1 MANGLAERGI
11 LIVENDAAPYH
22 DHYPFHGLMPI
33 TEQYAVLP
41 ISDGFNWAE
50 RLREVA
56 EGQWYLVVFRSV
68 RRATADV
75 DVLTEFDDHAHT
87 EALGAGGLMY
97 YFRGELGGDRE
108 CLSFCLWETQEQAKV
123 ALRLPRHQ
131 AAVRVAREMYESYL
145 LERYILTK
153 RRASAQI
160 EFQHLT

>member
-11 LIVENDAAPYH
+11 LIVENDATPFN
-22 DHYPFHGLMPI
+22 DHYPFHGLAPI
-33 TEQYAVLP
+33 TEQYAVAP
-41 ISDGFNWAE
+41 IRDGFNWAE
-50 RLREVA
+50 RLREVT

-87 EALGAGGLMY
+87 EALDAGGLMY

-108 CLSFCLWETQEQAKV
+108 CLSFCLWETQEQAKA

-153 RRASAQI
+153 HRESAEI
-160 EFQHLT
+160 EFQHLS

>member
-1 MANGLAERGI
+1 
-11 LIVENDAAPYH
+11 
-22 DHYPFHGLMPI
+22 MPI
-33 TEQYAVLP
+33 TERYAVLP
-41 ISDGFNWAE
+41 IRDGFNWSE
-50 RLREVA
+50 RLREVV

-68 RRATADV
+68 RRGTADV

-87 EALGAGGLMY
+87 EALDAGGLMY

-153 RRASAQI
+153 RRESAEI
-160 EFQHLT
+160 EFHHLS